1 MIKKHNKN
9 FLIKKV
15 EIITERLFSDLMIRP
30 TRSSASLFPVS
41 CSLILSSSRETPIL

>member
-1 MIKKHNKN
+1 MIKKHKKN

-30 TRSSASLFPVS
+30 TRSSGNSFPVS
-41 CSLILSSSRETPIL
+41 SLILSFSREI